1 MGGKIPFQL
10 GITGGIG
17 SGKSV
22 FARVFSLL
30 GVPVYESDTEARKL
44 YLEENIRR
52 QVKFLLGE
60 KAYKADGFPDTAFIA
75 ESIYA
80 APSLREKLN
89 ALLHPAVADHYQRW
103 LEQQQHPFVLKV
115 AALLYEAGIAPQL
128 DFTALVISP
137 AALRKERLAIRDPQ
151 RPVSQVEAIM
161 ANQLSDEE
169 KIKRADW
176 LVLNDEKHSLIKQAQ
191 QLQEK
196 VLETIQNQK

>member
-1 MGGKIPFQL
+1 M
-10 GITGGIG
+10 
-17 SGKSV
+17 
-22 FARVFSLL
+22 
-30 GVPVYESDTEARKL
+30 
-44 YLEENIRR
+44 
-52 QVKFLLGE
+52 
-60 KAYKADGFPDTAFIA
+60 
-75 ESIYA
+75 
-80 APSLREKLN
+80 
-89 ALLHPAVADHYQRW
+89 
-103 LEQQQHPFVLKV
+103 LKV
-115 AALLYEAGIAPQL
+115 AALLYEAGIAPHL